1 MDAKTTLH
9 ITLQER
15 VEVLEKDSDLPEPPS
30 HPVDG
35 GARAWC
41 TLFGGTLMAMVTFGY
56 VNAFGVYQDIYTR
69 SQAATASNVSW
80 IGSTQLFFLF
90 AMGLPAGKLLD
101 MGYLRQ
107 TNLVGSL
114 IYVFSLC
121 MVSLAHTDTYYQVYL
136 SQGVGLGIGAGLL
149 YVPAVAVQ
157 AHHWKRR
164 RAFAM
169 GVVVTGSSLGG
180 IVFPIMLN
188 QLFQSSVGFE
198 WGVRASAF
206 VVLGLLV
213 AANLLMSD
221 NPSVKSAGEKPV
233 LKNILTDIPF
243 MLTSFGVFVITW
255 GIFFPYFYI
264 QLFAVLHG
272 VDPKIAFYSLAIMN
286 AAGLP
291 GRIFPGLLADR
302 FGPFNIIVPVLLVNA
317 ALIFSLFGV
326 SNEGGIVA
334 FVVLYGAFSGA
345 FVTLWAPCAAA
356 LAVHPNEVG
365 IRFGVGYFMSAFGAL
380 IGTPINGALLGETF
394 LWSKPIIFSGVSIF
408 AGFVCIATARQY
420 LVRKRGSHLV

>member
-1 MDAKTTLH
+1 
-9 ITLQER
+9 
-15 VEVLEKDSDLPEPPS
+15 
-30 HPVDG
+30 
-35 GARAWC
+35 
-41 TLFGGTLMAMVTFGY
+41 MATVTFGY

-114 IYVFSLC
+114 ICLFVSQCLLF

-136 SQGVGLGIGAGLL
+136 SQGVGLGVGAGLL

-180 IVFPIMLN
+180 IIFPIMLN
-188 QLFQSSVGFE
+188 RLFQSSVGFE

-206 VVLGLLV
+206 VVLGLLIM
-213 AANLLMSD
+213 ANLLMSD
-221 NPSVKSAGEKPV
+221 NPSVKGGGEKPV

-243 MLTSFGVFVITW
+243 MLSSFGVFVITW
-255 GIFFPYFYI
+255 GIFFPYFYV

-272 VDPKIAFYSLAIMN
+272 VDPSIAFYSLAIMN

-291 GRIFPGLLADR
+291 GRVLPGILADR

-317 ALIFSLFGV
+317 ALIFALFGV
-326 SNEGGIVA
+326 SAEGGIVA
-334 FVVLYGAFSGA
+334 FVVFYGA
-345 FVTLWAPCAAA
+345 
-356 LAVHPNEVG
+356 
-365 IRFGVGYFMSAFGAL
+365 IRFGVGYFMSAFGTL
-380 IGTPINGALLGETF
+380 IGAPIDGALLGKSF
-394 LWSKPIIFSGVSIF
+394 LWSKPIIFSGASIF
-408 AGFVCIATARQY
+408 QNYEGFR
-420 LVRKRGSHLV
+420 